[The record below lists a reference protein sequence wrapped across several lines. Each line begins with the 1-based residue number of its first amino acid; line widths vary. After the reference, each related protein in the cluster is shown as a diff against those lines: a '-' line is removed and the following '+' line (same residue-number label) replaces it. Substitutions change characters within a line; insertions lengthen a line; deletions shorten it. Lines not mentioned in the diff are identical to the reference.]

1 MSLGLKQ
8 YKTLVF
14 DCDGVVLDSNQLK
27 TEAYYRVAVGYG
39 ANHEQAQALVDYHV
53 RLGGISRFIKFRYF
67 LDEIMHQPVTDDAM
81 NVLLESFAEEI
92 HRGLLT
98 CEMAPGL
105 MELRE
110 LTKDAR
116 WMLVSGGDQMEL
128 RALFAERGIDE
139 LFDAGIFGSPDNKD
153 VILER
158 EVANGSLA
166 KPAIFLGDSRYDHEA
181 SKRAGLDFIFV
192 SYWTELQDWQDYCRT
207 HNITVIERLSNIDAG

>member
-1 MSLGLKQ
+1 MPLDLKQ

-27 TEAYYRVAVGYG
+27 TEAYYRVAVGFG
-39 ANHEQAQALVDYHV
+39 ADHEQAQALVDYHV

-67 LDEIMHQPVTDDAM
+67 LDEIMRQPVTEEAM
-81 NVLLESFAEEI
+81 ARLLESFAEEI

-105 MELRE
+105 LELRE
-110 LTKDAR
+110 ITR
-116 WMLVSGGDQMEL
+116 GSPWMLVSGGDQTEL
-128 RALFAERGIDE
+128 RTLFSERGIDG

-158 EVANGSLA
+158 ELENGNLT
-166 KPAIFLGDSRYDHEA
+166 KPAIFFGDSRYDHEA
-181 SKRAGLDFIFV
+181 AKRAGLDFVFV
-192 SYWTELQDWQDYCRT
+192 SHWTELKNWQTYCRE
-207 HNITVIERLSNIDAG
+207 NQITVIEELRDAYTE

>member
-1 MSLGLKQ
+1 MDLKH

-27 TEAYYRVAVGYG
+27 TEAYYRVAVAFG
-39 ANHEQAQALVDYHV
+39 ANHQQAQALVDYHI

-81 NVLLESFAEEI
+81 ATLLESFAEEI
-92 HRGLLT
+92 HRELLA
-98 CEMAPGL
+98 CEIAPGL

-110 LTKDAR
+110 LTRHTR
-116 WMLVSGGDQMEL
+116 WMLVSGGDQTEL
-128 RALFAERGIDE
+128 RGLFAERGIDE

-158 EVANGSLA
+158 EIANGNLMQ
-166 KPAIFLGDSRYDHEA
+166 PALFFGDSQYDHEA
-181 SKRAGLDFIFV
+181 SRRAGLDFIFV
-192 SYWTELQDWQDYCRT
+192 SYWTELRDWQAYCRK
-207 HNITVIERLSNIDAG
+207 NDITVIERLSDVYS

>member
-1 MSLGLKQ
+1 MSLDLKH
-8 YKTLVF
+8 YRTLVF

-27 TEAYYRVAVGYG
+27 TEAYYRVAVGFG

-67 LDEIMHQPVTDDAM
+67 LDEILHQPVTEEAM

-92 HRGLLT
+92 HRELLI

-116 WMLVSGGDQMEL
+116 WMLVSGGDQIEL
-128 RALFAERGIDE
+128 RSLFMERGIDDM
-139 LFDAGIFGSPDNKD
+139 FDAGIFGSPDNKD

-158 EVANGSLA
+158 ETASGNLA
-166 KPAIFLGDSRYDHEA
+166 QPGIFFGDSRYDHEA
-181 SKRAGLDFIFV
+181 STRADLDFVFV
-192 SYWTELQDWQDYCRT
+192 SQWTELQNWQNYCRA
-207 HNITVIERLSNIDAG
+207 HNITVIERLGDALPT

>member
-1 MSLGLKQ
+1 MRQ

-27 TEAYYRVAVGYG
+27 TEAYYRVAVAFG
-39 ANHEQAQALVDYHV
+39 ADHEQAQALVDYHV

-81 NVLLESFAEEI
+81 AILLEGFAEEI
-92 HRGLLT
+92 HKELLT

-105 MELRE
+105 LELCE
-110 LTKDAR
+110 LTEHTR
-116 WMLVSGGDQMEL
+116 WMLVSGGDQTEL
-128 RALFAERGIDE
+128 RSLFAERNIDK

-158 EVANGSLA
+158 ETANGNLA
-166 KPAIFLGDSRYDHEA
+166 QPALFFGDSKYDHEA
-181 SKRAGLDFIFV
+181 SERAGLDFVFV
-192 SYWTELQDWQDYCRT
+192 SYWTELRDWQAYCRN
-207 HNITVIERLSNIDAG
+207 HHLTVIERLSDVYS

>member
-27 TEAYYRVAVGYG
+27 TEAYYRVAVGHG

-67 LDEIMHQPVTDDAM
+67 LDEILHQPVTDDAM

-105 MELRE
+105 VELRE

-158 EVANGSLA
+158 EAANGNLA
-166 KPAIFLGDSRYDHEA
+166 KPAVFFGDSRYDHEA
-181 SKRAGLDFIFV
+181 STRAGLDFIFV
-192 SYWTELQDWQDYCRT
+192 SHWTELQDWQDYCRT
-207 HNITVIERLSNIDAG
+207 HHITMIERLSDIDAG

>member
-1 MSLGLKQ
+1 MPLDLKQ

-27 TEAYYRVAVGYG
+27 TEAYYRVAVAFG
-39 ANHEQAQALVDYHV
+39 ANHEQAQALVDYHI

-81 NVLLESFAEEI
+81 TVLLDSFAEEI
-92 HRGLLT
+92 HRELLV

-105 MELRE
+105 LELRE
-110 LTKDAR
+110 QTRHTR
-116 WMLVSGGDQMEL
+116 WMLVSGGDQAEL
-128 RALFAERGIDE
+128 RSLFTERGIDQ

-158 EVANGSLA
+158 ELA
-166 KPAIFLGDSRYDHEA
+166 SGNLAQPALFFGDSQYDHEA
-181 SKRAGLDFIFV
+181 SKRAGLDFAFV
-192 SYWTELQDWQDYCRT
+192 SYWTELRNWQAYCQS
-207 HNITVIERLSNIDAG
+207 HNIDVIERLSNAYS

>member
-1 MSLGLKQ
+1 MSLDLRK

-27 TEAYYRVAVGYG
+27 TEAYYRVAIGFG
-39 ANHEQAQALVDYHV
+39 ANHDQAQALVDYHV

-67 LDEIMHQPVTDDAM
+67 LDEILHQPVTDEAM
-81 NVLLESFAEEI
+81 AELLESFAEEI

-105 MELRE
+105 MDLRE
-110 LTKDAR
+110 ITQTAR
-116 WMLVSGGDQMEL
+116 WMLVSGGDQSEL
-128 RALFAERGIDE
+128 RSLFAERDIDG

-158 EVANGSLA
+158 EGADGNLS
-166 KPAIFLGDSRYDHEA
+166 KPAIFFGDSRYDHEA
-181 SKRAGLDFIFV
+181 AIRAGLDFVFV
-192 SYWTELQDWQDYCRT
+192 SQWTELQNWQAYCSQ
-207 HNITVIERLSNIDAG
+207 HEITVIERLSDAYSS

>member
-1 MSLGLKQ
+1 MDLKH

-27 TEAYYRVAVGYG
+27 TEAYYRVAVAFG
-39 ANHEQAQALVDYHV
+39 ANNQQAQALVDYHI

-81 NVLLESFAEEI
+81 ATLLESFAEEI
-92 HRGLLT
+92 HRELLA
-98 CEMAPGL
+98 CEIAPGL

-110 LTKDAR
+110 LTRHTR
-116 WMLVSGGDQMEL
+116 WMLVSGGDQTEL
-128 RALFAERGIDE
+128 RGLFAERGIDE

-158 EVANGSLA
+158 EIANGNLMQ
-166 KPAIFLGDSRYDHEA
+166 PALFFGDSQYDHEA
-181 SKRAGLDFIFV
+181 SRRAGLDFIFV
-192 SYWTELQDWQDYCRT
+192 SYWTELRDWQAYCRK
-207 HNITVIERLSNIDAG
+207 NDITVIERLSDVYS